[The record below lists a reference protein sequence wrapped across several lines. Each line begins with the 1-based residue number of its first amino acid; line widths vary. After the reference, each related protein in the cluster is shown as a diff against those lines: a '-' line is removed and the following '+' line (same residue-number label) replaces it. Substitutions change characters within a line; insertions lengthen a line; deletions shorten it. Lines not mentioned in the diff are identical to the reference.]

1 MRPEILYC
9 AKGVELVGGLNS
21 SLKDAANK
29 YFELHPTAC
38 VAKVVVYES
47 VPPERF
53 INVECLVN
61 DMTARASRFSA
72 APYPAVPYPEPEHLS
87 DVFQRAMQDSE
98 LRSDFAKMMSDWI
111 ARNCRGAFLKKLGE
125 AEVDRF
131 WHVRMG
137 GIGDEPSAKAHEEH
151 SKKDEQ

>member
-21 SLKDAANK
+21 SLKEAANK
-29 YFELHPTAC
+29 YFELHPTAR

-53 INVECLVN
+53 MNVECLVN

-72 APYPAVPYPEPEHLS
+72 APYPAVPYPGEPEHLS
-87 DVFQRAMQDSE
+87 DLFRHAMQDSA
-98 LRSDFAKMMSDWI
+98 LRSDFVKKMSDWI
-111 ARNCRGAFLKKLGE
+111 AWNCRGAFLKKIGE
-125 AEVDRF
+125 TEVDSLV
-131 WHVRMG
+131 WESG
-137 GIGDEPSAKAHEEH
+137 NKPSAKAHEEH
-151 SKKDEQ
+151 SKKDKQ